1 MEGSDLNL
9 TNLLGVGQDTTKDDL
24 TDDYQQSAVASTEQ
38 TKKSIEEVVNLRM
51 DIDRLRTTI
60 SDRYAENIGDNCT
73 TQ

>member
-9 TNLLGVGQDTTKDDL
+9 TSLLGVGQDTTKEDLFDDHR
-24 TDDYQQSAVASTEQ
+24 TSTNSVEQ
-38 TKKSIEEVVNLRM
+38 TKQRIEEVQNLRR
-51 DIDRLRTTI
+51 DIDHLRTSI